1 MADNMIE
8 RLRELAATRGD
19 DTALVVVDANGDTA
33 WNYARLDGYAA
44 RIAASL
50 QRADAAG
57 ERALLLMDSGADY
70 VASFFGCLYARAVA
84 VPAYPPETLRTQHL
98 ARLSAIANDADAR
111 FVLTTR
117 ALAERYREAFASI
130 APNARV
136 IEVDALEADA
146 DAFDAAPAASKDL
159 AFLQYTSGSTSTPK
173 GVMVTHGCLWANEI
187 AIRERLGVSARD
199 VFVSWLPLYH
209 DMGLIGSMSQPV
221 FSGIPLVL
229 MSPQYFLERPV
240 RWLDA
245 ISRHR
250 GTISGGPDFSYRL
263 CADRIGDDQLAAL
276 DLSSWRVAFSGSE
289 PVRHATL
296 DAFVER
302 FASLRFDARALY
314 PCYGLA
320 EATLLATGVQRGAG
334 VTTASLRADAL
345 ERGIAERAQES
356 DVTLVSCGVPP
367 ADHAVMIAHRERG
380 EALSNGEI
388 GEIWVSGPSV
398 TAGYWRRPDATAE
411 SFVER
416 AGARWLRTGDLGFVL
431 DDGLYVAGRVKD
443 LLIVRGRNL
452 YPQDL
457 ELAIERDV
465 ELVRRGRVAAFA
477 VQLDGGE
484 CIGVAAEVSRS
495 VRKLV
500 TAEALASA
508 VSEAV
513 ALACGEPAAAV
524 VLLEPGALPK
534 TSSGKVQRAACVKRF
549 VDRSLEAYAW
559 FVRGERIDGEPAT
572 TQPCETF
579 TGIEAPLAAI
589 WNKALDIAP
598 TRRDDSFFRL
608 GGNSLAA
615 VRVAAD
621 VSAQWRIAYDARD
634 VFTAPSLRV
643 AAAEIEKRIAAGA
656 LRQQAPFVRL
666 TPAQRRIVRASPA
679 QRALWM
685 TWAHDPES
693 NAYNMSGVLSIYG
706 DLQCDAMQRA
716 FDTLIS
722 RHEILRARFELDD
735 DGEPLQIIEEGAL
748 ITLPF
753 IDAGGDRAALERLIQ
768 DTARAPFN
776 LERGPLLRAQLV
788 RVGEHAHRLV
798 ISLHHIIADGL
809 SVNVLLEALA
819 NAYCADVTQSGAA
832 DMDATPPQYAEF
844 AAWEHAQS
852 DRAAIDRQIE
862 YWRAQLCAHGDASRS
877 ARLFERRTAATGAQ
891 RNHVF
896 SLPEALSRQL
906 RESGRAQ
913 QASLFMTMLA
923 VFSAALR
930 ATSGKRD
937 IRIGAPMSSR
947 RHEDAQSV
955 IGYFINMQV
964 LRMVVEDDSTPDAL
978 VACAKEAVLAAHE
991 HRDVPYDRLVAALL
1005 PNRARAD
1012 DGLFQVK
1019 LTEQRAF
1026 SLDAFAPL
1034 RTRLDVLANDA
1045 AHFDLALDFVNRAT
1059 GIECTLAYDD
1069 AVFDDMFAR
1078 RFESVLREMAEALV
1092 AAPDR
1097 AVMKSVTATEHA
1109 DDVLTLWQGSVARYP
1124 DRIAVRDETRAL
1136 RYAELDVAANALAS
1150 RLVAAGCGPET
1161 RVAIHAPR
1169 SAEMVLGMLACFK
1182 AGATWVPLDP
1192 QLPAARNAAQL
1203 ADSGAIALLHAGA
1216 YPADI
1221 ASSIGTVLPLA
1232 FDADASAVAPLRA
1245 LHGAQAA
1252 YLIYTSGSTGK
1263 PKGVTVSYAALGN
1276 YVRGMLRT
1284 IGVGEGAAFAMVST
1298 PAADLGHTAL
1308 FGALCS
1314 AGTLHLISP
1323 DRAFNP
1329 DAFAQYM
1336 AQHRIDVL
1344 KIVPSHLSA
1353 LLCAADARAVLP
1365 GRALIV
1371 GGEATSAALLAQVA
1385 ALAPACRIF
1394 NHYGPTETTVGIA
1407 MHALTH
1413 DHDTQRGLPL
1423 GAALPD
1429 ARIYVLDE
1437 HMNPASAGAMGELY
1451 LGGAGVARGYHGQ
1464 PGRSAERF
1472 VPDPF
1477 VPGERV
1483 YRSGDLARIAADGTL
1498 EYLGRADDQIKIRG
1512 YRVEPD
1518 EVQRVLQAFAG
1529 VRAAAVLA
1537 YDVNGA
1543 KRLGACVVGDV
1554 NADALIAHAS
1564 RVLPDYMVP
1573 GDVVVEKALPLNANG
1588 KLDRAALRARFTALH
1603 EEPAAQVDAQ
1613 HAPRGD
1619 MEQRLACIWSEVLS
1633 IEASAL
1639 RRDRN
1644 FFEAGGDS
1652 ILGLKV
1658 VARAKKAGIKL
1669 TPKQLFERHTL
1680 AQLAS
1685 ILAPVPASVPSLV
1698 SDSDDA
1704 IRRLPDDV
1712 RARTEASFAQQR
1724 LWFLWQLSPESS
1736 AYHVAGGLRLRGP
1749 VDRAAL
1755 RASFEAIV
1763 ARHET

>member
-8 RLRELAATRGD
+8 RLRELAATRGG
-19 DTALVVVDANGDTA
+19 DTALVVVDANGNTA
-33 WNYARLDGYAA
+33 WTYTQLDAYAVRVATWL
-44 RIAASL
+44 R
-50 QRADAAG
+50 RAGAAG

-70 VASFFGCLYARAVA
+70 VASFFGCLYARTVA
-84 VPAYPPETLRTQHL
+84 VPAYPPETLRAQHL
-98 ARLSAIANDADAR
+98 ARLSAIASDADAR
-111 FVLTTR
+111 FVLTTH
-117 ALAERYREAFASI
+117 ALTERYREAFASI

-136 IEVDALEADA
+136 IEVDALDASESAIEAA
-146 DAFDAAPAASKDL
+146 HVASAEL

-187 AIRERLGVSARD
+187 AIRERLGVTAHD

-209 DMGLIGSMSQPV
+209 DMGLIGSMSQPI

-240 RWLDA
+240 RWLEA

-302 FASLRFDARALY
+302 FAPRRFDARALY

-334 VTTASLRADAL
+334 MTAASLRADAL
-345 ERGIAERAQES
+345 ERGIAERAEAS

-367 ADHAVMIAHRERG
+367 TDHAVMIVHRESG
-380 EALSNGEI
+380 AALPDGVI

-398 TAGYWRRPDATAE
+398 TAGYWRRPEATAE

-416 AGARWLRTGDLGFVL
+416 AGVRWLRTGDLGFLL
-431 DDGLYVAGRVKD
+431 DEGLYVAGRVKD

-477 VQLDGGE
+477 VQVDGAE

-500 TAEALASA
+500 TADVLASA

-549 VDRSLEAYAW
+549 ADRSLDAYAW
-559 FVRGERIDGEPAT
+559 FVKGARIDGVT
-572 TQPCETF
+572 TAEQPRETF
-579 TGIEAPLAAI
+579 NDIEMQLAAI
-589 WNKALDIAP
+589 WRKALDAAP
-598 TRRDDSFFRL
+598 ASRDDSFFRL

-621 VSAQWRIAYDARD
+621 VSAQWKIAYDARD
-634 VFTAPSLRV
+634 VFTATSLGA
-643 AAAEIEKRIAAGA
+643 AAAEIGKRIAAGA
-656 LRQQAPFVRL
+656 SLRKTPFVRL
-666 TPAQRRIVRASPA
+666 SPEQRRIVRASHA

-685 TWAHDPES
+685 TWAHDPDS
-693 NAYNMSGVLSIYG
+693 NAYNMSGVLSIDG
-706 DLQCDAMQRA
+706 PLQPDAMQRA
-716 FDTLIS
+716 FDTLVA
-722 RHEILRARFELDD
+722 RHDILRARFELDD
-735 DGEPLQIIEEGAL
+735 DGEPMQIIEEGAL
-748 ITLPF
+748 IVLPF
-753 IDAGGDRAALERLIQ
+753 TDLSGDPAAFERLTHE
-768 DTARAPFN
+768 TARAPFD
-776 LERGPLLRAQLV
+776 LERGPLLRAHLV
-788 RVGEHAHRLV
+788 RVDEHAHRLV
-798 ISLHHIIADGL
+798 IALHHIIADGL

-819 NAYCADVTQSGAA
+819 DAYRADIAPSSAA
-832 DMDATPPQYAEF
+832 HTDAAPAQYADF
-844 AAWEHAQS
+844 SAWEHT
-852 DRAAIDRQIE
+852 AIDPETIARQID
-862 YWRAQLCAHGDASRS
+862 YWRAQLCANGDASRS
-877 ARLFERRTAATGAQ
+877 ARLFERGTAAAGAQ

-896 SLPEALSRQL
+896 SLPGALSARL
-906 RESGRAQ
+906 KDSGREQ
-913 QASLFMTMLA
+913 QASLFMVMLA
-923 VFSAALR
+923 IFSATLR
-930 ATSGKRD
+930 TTSGKRD
-937 IRIGAPMSSR
+937 IRIGAPMSNR
-947 RHEDAQSV
+947 RHEAAQSV

-964 LRMVVEDDSTPDAL
+964 LRMTVDADATLRAL
-978 VACAKEAVLAAHE
+978 VASAKEAVLAAHE
-991 HRDVPYDRLVAALL
+991 HQDVPYDRLVAALL
-1005 PNRARAD
+1005 PNRARAGD
-1012 DGLFQVK
+1012 ALFQVK

-1034 RTRLDVLANDA
+1034 TTRLDVLANDA
-1045 AHFDLALDFVNRAT
+1045 AHFDLALDFVDRAT

-1069 AVFDDMFAR
+1069 AVFDDAFAR
-1078 RFESVLREMAEALV
+1078 RFETVLRAVAEALV
-1092 AAPDR
+1092 DAPDHVVTDIDS
-1097 AVMKSVTATEHA
+1097 ASEVSDSVFA
-1109 DDVLTLWQGSVARYP
+1109 LWQRNVARYP
-1124 DRIAVRDETRAL
+1124 DRIAVRDDTRAIA
-1136 RYAELDVAANALAS
+1136 YAELDAAANALAS

-1161 RVAIHAPR
+1161 RVVVHAPR
-1169 SAEMVLGMLACFK
+1169 SVEMVLGMLACLK

-1192 QLPAARNAAQL
+1192 QLPAARNAAQV

-1221 ASSIGTVLPLA
+1221 ASSIATVLPLS
-1232 FDADASAVAPLRA
+1232 FDITADAA
-1245 LHGAQAA
+1245 LPRGPHGAQGA

-1263 PKGVTVSYAALGN
+1263 PKGVTVSHASLAS
-1276 YVRGMLRT
+1276 YVRAMLET
-1284 IGVGEGAAFAMVST
+1284 IDVGDGASFAMVST
-1298 PAADLGHTAL
+1298 SAADLGHTAL

-1323 DRAFNP
+1323 DKAFNP
-1329 DAFAQYM
+1329 DAFAHYM
-1336 AQHRIDVL
+1336 AQHRVDVL

-1353 LLCAADARAVLP
+1353 LLSAANARAVLP
-1365 GRALIV
+1365 ARALIV
-1371 GGEATSAALLAQVA
+1371 GGEATSAALLAQIA
-1385 ALAPACRIF
+1385 ALAPSCRIF

-1407 MHALTH
+1407 MHAMTD
-1413 DHDTQRGLPL
+1413 DHDLQRGLPL

-1437 HMNPASAGAMGELY
+1437 RMNPVAAGATGELY

-1464 PGRSAERF
+1464 SGRSAERF

-1498 EYLGRADDQIKIRG
+1498 EYLGRADDQVKIRG
-1512 YRVEPD
+1512 YRVEPG
-1518 EVQRVLQAFAG
+1518 EVQRVLQGLAG

-1537 YDVNGA
+1537 FDANGT
-1543 KRLGACVVGDV
+1543 KKLGACIVGDV
-1554 NADALIAHAS
+1554 DASALIAQAS

-1573 GDVVVEKALPLNANG
+1573 GDIVVEKALPLNANG
-1588 KLDRAALRARFTALH
+1588 KLDRAALLARFAALH
-1603 EEPAAQVDAQ
+1603 EEPAVQVDGE
-1613 HAPRGD
+1613 HAPRGEF
-1619 MEQRLACIWSEVLS
+1619 EQRLARIWSDVLS
-1633 IEASAL
+1633 IDASTL

-1669 TPKQLFERHTL
+1669 TPKHLFERHTL

-1685 ILAPVPASVPSLV
+1685 MLAPVSASL
-1698 SDSDDA
+1698 SDDA
-1704 IRRLPDDV
+1704 IRRLPDEV

-1736 AYHVAGGLRLRGP
+1736 AYHVAGGLRLRGR
-1749 VDRAAL
+1749 VDRVAL

-1763 ARHET
+1763 ARH

>member
-1 MADNMIE
+1 MAENMIE
-8 RLRELAATRGD
+8 RLRELAATRGS

-33 WNYARLDGYAA
+33 WTYTQLDARAA
-44 RIAASL
+44 RIAAWL
-50 QRADAAG
+50 RRAGAAG

-70 VASFFGCLYARAVA
+70 VASFFGCLYAQTVA
-84 VPAYPPETLRTQHL
+84 VPAYPPETLRAQHL
-98 ARLSAIANDADAR
+98 ARLAAIASDADAR

-117 ALAERYREAFASI
+117 ALVERYREAFASI

-136 IEVDALEADA
+136 IEVDAL
-146 DAFDAAPAASKDL
+146 DAADSANEIAHVASSDL

-187 AIRERLGVSARD
+187 AIRERLGVTARD

-209 DMGLIGSMSQPV
+209 DMGLIGSMSQPI

-302 FASLRFDARALY
+302 FAQRAFDTRALY

-320 EATLLATGVQRGAG
+320 EATLLATGVQRDAG

-345 ERGIAERAQES
+345 ERGIAERAQER

-367 ADHAVMIAHRERG
+367 ADHAVMIVHRESR
-380 EALSNGEI
+380 EALADGAI

-416 AGARWLRTGDLGFVL
+416 AGARWLRTGDLGFLL
-431 DDGLYVAGRVKD
+431 DGGLFVAGRVKD

-477 VQLDGGE
+477 VQIDGTE

-500 TAEALASA
+500 TPEALASA

-524 VLLEPGALPK
+524 ALLEPGALPK

-549 VDRSLEAYAW
+549 AERSLEAYAW
-559 FVRGERIDGEPAT
+559 FVKGERIDGAT
-572 TQPCETF
+572 TAQAPRDTF
-579 TGIEAPLAAI
+579 TNIETQLAAI
-589 WNKALDIAP
+589 WSKALDAAP
-598 TRRDDSFFRL
+598 TSRDDSFFRL

-634 VFTAPSLRV
+634 VFTASSLRS
-643 AAAEIEKRIAAGA
+643 AAAEIEKRSAAGEP
-656 LRQQAPFVRL
+656 LRRAPFVRL
-666 TPAQRRIVRASPA
+666 APEARRIARASHA

-693 NAYNMSGVLSIYG
+693 NAYNMSGVLSMDG
-706 DLQCDAMQRA
+706 PLQADAMQRA
-716 FDTLIS
+716 FDTLVA
-722 RHEILRARFELDD
+722 RHDILRARFELDD
-735 DGEPLQIIEEGAL
+735 DGEPMQIIDDDAS
-748 ITLPF
+748 IALPF
-753 IDAGGDRAALERLIQ
+753 TDLSGEPAALERLTQ
-768 DTARAPFN
+768 ETARAPFD
-776 LERGPLLRAQLV
+776 LERGPLLRAHLV
-788 RVGEHAHRLV
+788 KVDEEAHRLV
-798 ISLHHIIADGL
+798 IALHHIIADGL

-819 NAYCADVTQSGAA
+819 DAYRAGITPSGAGDA
-832 DMDATPPQYAEF
+832 DIALPQYADF
-844 AAWEHAQS
+844 SAWEHT
-852 DRAAIDRQIE
+852 AIDHAEIDGQIG
-862 YWRAQLCAHGDASRS
+862 YWREALCAHGDASRI
-877 ARLFERRTAATGAQ
+877 ARLFERGHAAPGAQ
-891 RNHVF
+891 RTLVF
-896 SLPEALSRQL
+896 SLPPALSARLAQSA
-906 RESGRAQ
+906 REQ
-913 QASLFMTMLA
+913 QASLFMVMLA
-923 VFSAALR
+923 VFGATLR
-930 ATSGKRD
+930 ETSGKRD

-947 RHEDAQSV
+947 RHEEAQAV

-964 LRMVVEDDSTPDAL
+964 LRVVIEDDATLRAL
-978 VACAKEAVLAAHE
+978 VAAAKETVLAAHE
-991 HRDVPYDRLVAALL
+991 HQDVPYDRLVAALL

-1012 DGLFQVK
+1012 DALFQVK

-1034 RTRLDVLANDA
+1034 STRLDVLANDA
-1045 AHFDLALDFVNRAT
+1045 AHFDLALDFVDRAS

-1069 AVFDDMFAR
+1069 AVFDDAFAR
-1078 RFESVLREMAEALV
+1078 RFETVLRGVAEALV
-1092 AAPDR
+1092 DVPD
-1097 AVMKSVTATEHA
+1097 STVTHIDSDDEQSS
-1109 DDVLTLWQGSVARYP
+1109 DVLALWRRSVARHP
-1124 DRIAVRDETRAL
+1124 ERMAVRDETRAIS
-1136 RYAELDVAANALAS
+1136 YAELDAAANTLAS
-1150 RLVAAGCGPET
+1150 RLVAAGCGPEA
-1161 RVAIHAPR
+1161 RVAVHAPR
-1169 SAEMVLGMLACFK
+1169 GVEMVLGMLACFK

-1192 QLPAARNAAQL
+1192 QLPAARNAAQM

-1216 YPADI
+1216 CATDI
-1221 ASSIGTVLPLA
+1221 ASAVATVLPLS
-1232 FDADASAVAPLRA
+1232 FDIEADTAEPPRA

-1263 PKGVTVSYAALGN
+1263 PKGVTVSHAALGN
-1276 YVRGMLRT
+1276 YVRGMLET
-1284 IGVGEGAAFAMVST
+1284 IGVGEDAAFAMVST

-1314 AGTLHLISP
+1314 AGTLHLISS
-1323 DRAFNP
+1323 DRALNP
-1329 DAFAQYM
+1329 DAFGQYM
-1336 AQHRIDVL
+1336 AQHRVDVL

-1353 LLCAADARAVLP
+1353 LLCAADARSVLP
-1365 GRALIV
+1365 ARALIV
-1371 GGEATSAALLAQVA
+1371 GGEATSAALLAQIA
-1385 ALAPACRIF
+1385 ALAPTCRIF

-1407 MHALTH
+1407 MHAMSD
-1413 DHDTQRGLPL
+1413 DHDMQRGLPL

-1429 ARIYVLDE
+1429 TRIYVLDE
-1437 HMNPASAGAMGELY
+1437 HMNAVPAGATGELY

-1472 VPDPF
+1472 VPNPF

-1483 YRSGDLARIAADGTL
+1483 YRSGDLARVASDGAL
-1498 EYLGRADDQIKIRG
+1498 EYLGRADDQVKIRG
-1512 YRVEPD
+1512 YRVEPG
-1518 EVQRVLQAFAG
+1518 EVQRVLQGFAN

-1543 KRLGACVVGDV
+1543 KRLGACIAGDIDA
-1554 NADALIAHAS
+1554 NALLEQAS
-1564 RVLPDYMVP
+1564 RILPDYMVP
-1573 GDVVVEKALPLNANG
+1573 GDIVVDKALPLNANG
-1588 KLDRAALRARFTALH
+1588 KLDRAALLARFKALH
-1603 EEPAAQVDAQ
+1603 EAPVPHVNEE
-1613 HAPRGD
+1613 HAPRGE
-1619 MEQRLACIWSEVLS
+1619 MEERLARVWSEVLS
-1633 IEASAL
+1633 IDASTL

-1658 VARAKKAGIKL
+1658 VARAKKAGIKI

-1685 ILAPVPASVPSLV
+1685 MLAPVPVVASGSE
-1698 SDSDDA
+1698 DA

-1755 RASFEAIV
+1755 RASFEA
-1763 ARHET
+1763 